1 MVVNKQL
8 QQVIRGAVIVA
19 ASLLAA
25 CSNDSTPT
33 NQSNPPPPV
42 VDDGNRIEYKGPNPT
57 SADVQRFLVNVWS
70 NLALQDRCGACH
82 AEGGQAPQFV
92 RRDNID
98 AAYSAALTIVDL
110 QAPSLSTMV
119 SKVAAGHNCWRTEA
133 SVCADT
139 LTTWI
144 EAWANDAGVSGNV
157 IVLTPP
163 EIKVAGSSRAF
174 PADSAGFGEIIHKPF
189 LIEYCADCHSP
200 SGSTPQQPYFA
211 DKNVDTAYEAA
222 KSKINLSSPVRS
234 RMVVRLLEESHNCWT
249 ADCQNDADRLEA
261 AIAAFAETIEPTEI
275 DDALVISNALQL
287 GPDGLVASAGG
298 RIEPNLI
305 AKYEFKTGNGNWAF
319 DTSGQDPAL
328 DLRLTGDVDWL
339 EGGVWGLRFLGGRAQ
354 ATTAAS
360 EKLHSQITFTGEYSI
375 EGWVAAA
382 NVTQEQAHIV
392 SYAGGEDI
400 SNITL
405 GQTLYNYDFLN
416 RTTETDEVGSPGLS
430 TPNADEAL
438 QATLQHVVVSFNILE
453 GRRIYVN
460 GELAASDD
468 PESLGEGSLGSWDDT
483 YALIVG
489 TESYNDPDVND
500 PWLGTIR
507 FLAIHNR
514 ALSAEDV
521 VVNYEIGVGEKFYML
536 FRVTDS
542 LQAGAIPEGT
552 DAYVV
557 FEVEPFD
564 SYSYLFSNP
573 FFYILDPNKTADSEP
588 PVPLQEIPLAGM
600 RIGVNGREAS
610 IGQAFMNI
618 NVNISSAN
626 YIAGEGL
633 QLSNIGALIPVEQG
647 KENDEFF
654 LSFDALGARVYDRPA
669 EVAPV
674 LAAPEDTTEELRSS
688 DIGIKTFAEI
698 NASLSQMTGVA
709 TTLPAVKETY
719 EKVTQQLPV
728 DENIEGFLPAHH
740 MGITQLAVAYCSAL
754 VANTQLRTQLFGDF
768 NFASEPAAAFSAAG
782 RDLIVDGLARALVIE
797 TPEGGAVDSGPSRPQ
812 MAAQLNRLIDQMTSC
827 GNSCPADTTNTTVT
841 AVCAAAL
848 GSAAMLVQ

>member
-1 MVVNKQL
+1 MFFNRQFQLVLRSIVV
-8 QQVIRGAVIVA
+8 VGAA
-19 ASLLAA
+19 FLSA

-70 NLALQDRCGACH
+70 NLAPQERCGACH
-82 AEGGQAPQFV
+82 AEGGQAPQFA

-110 QAPSLSTMV
+110 QAPSISTMV
-119 SKVAAGHNCWRTEA
+119 SKVAAGHNCWRAEA

-163 EIKVAGSSRAF
+163 EVKDAGSSRAF
-174 PADSAGFGEIIHKPF
+174 PADSAGFGALIHTPY
-189 LIEYCADCHSP
+189 LLEYCSDCHSP

-211 DKNVDTAYEAA
+211 DKNADTAYEAA
-222 KSKINLSSPVRS
+222 KSKINLSAPARS
-234 RMVVRLLEESHNCWT
+234 RMVVRLREESHNCWT
-249 ADCQNDADRLEA
+249 ANCQDDADDIEA
-261 AIAAFAETIEPTEI
+261 AIAAFAATIEPTEV
-275 DDALVISNALQL
+275 DGALVISNALQL
-287 GPDGLVASAGG
+287 GADGLVASAGG
-298 RIEPNLI
+298 RVEPNLI
-305 AKYEFKTGNGNWAF
+305 AKYEFKTGNGNFAF

-339 EGGVWGLRFLGGRAQ
+339 EGGVWGLRFFGGRAQ

-360 EKLHSQITFTGEYSI
+360 EKLHSQITFTGEYSV
-375 EGWVAAA
+375 EGWIAAA
-382 NVTQEQAHIV
+382 NVTQEQSHIV
-392 SYAGGEDI
+392 SYAGGEGI
-400 SNITL
+400 GNITL
-405 GQTLYNYDFLN
+405 GQTLYNYDFRN
-416 RTTETDEVGSPGLS
+416 RTTDTDEGGFPGLS
-430 TPNADEAL
+430 TPNADEVL

-460 GELAASDD
+460 GELVANDD
-468 PESLGEGSLGSWDDT
+468 PESVGEGSLGSWDDT
-483 YALIVG
+483 YALILG
-489 TESYNDPDVND
+489 TESYSDPNANDA
-500 PWLGTIR
+500 WLGTLR

-521 VVNYEIGVGEKFYML
+521 AVNYEIGVGEKFYML

-542 LQAGAIPEGT
+542 LQAGAIPVGT

-564 SYSYLFSNP
+564 SYSYLFANP

-588 PVPLQEIPLAGM
+588 PVPLQEITLSGM

-610 IGQAFMNI
+610 IGQAFQNV
-618 NVNISSAN
+618 NVNISATN
-626 YIAGEGL
+626 YVAGEGL
-633 QLSNIGALIPVEQG
+633 PLSNIGALIPVEQG

-654 LSFDALGARVYDRPA
+654 LTFDVLSASTYARPA
-669 EVAPV
+669 EVVPAP
-674 LAAPEDTTEELRSS
+674 AAPEDTLEALRAA

-709 TTLPAVKETY
+709 ITQTAVSETY
-719 EKVTQQLPV
+719 EKVKQQLPIG
-728 DENIEGFLPAHH
+728 ENIEGFLPAHQ
-740 MGITQLAVAYCSAL
+740 MGVTQLAVAYCNEL
-754 VANTQLRTQLFGDF
+754 VASSELRTTLFADF
-768 NFASEPAAAFSAAG
+768 KFGVEPASAFDAAG
-782 RDLIVDGLARALVIE
+782 RSLIVDGLAKVLVVD
-797 TPEGGAVDSGPSRPQ
+797 TPEGGAVASGPTVPQ
-812 MAAQLNRLIDQMTSC
+812 LAERLDGLIDRMVSC
-827 GNSCPADTTNTTVT
+827 GNNCPADTTNTTVT